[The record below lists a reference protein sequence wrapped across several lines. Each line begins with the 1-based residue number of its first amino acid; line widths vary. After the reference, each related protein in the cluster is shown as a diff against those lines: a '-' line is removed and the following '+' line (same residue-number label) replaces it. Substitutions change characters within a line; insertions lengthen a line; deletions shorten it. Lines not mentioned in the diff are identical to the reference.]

1 MSRCRNVVCIPLC
14 SSFSPNSPGYMHLKD
29 SENSSS
35 SFVEQRSSMNR
46 IEAWHLR
53 TCLGSKNRNRFSE
66 KESRVKTHKD
76 SNILLEYHVFDSK
89 IAIFD

>member
-35 SFVEQRSSMNR
+35 SFVEQRSSMKKKKKKK
-46 IEAWHLR
+46 
-53 TCLGSKNRNRFSE
+53 KNRNRFSE